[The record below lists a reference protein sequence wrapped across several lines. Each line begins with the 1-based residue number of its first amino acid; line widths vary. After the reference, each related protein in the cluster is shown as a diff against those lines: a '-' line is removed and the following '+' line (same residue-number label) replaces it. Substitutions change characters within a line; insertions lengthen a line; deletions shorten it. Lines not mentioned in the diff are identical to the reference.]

1 MSVKPVFKL
10 NGSVVFPPQDWSGI
24 SILATFD
31 DNGGQANI
39 STEEFTFVN
48 ENAVTIRNYILGG
61 ITGTSVGIFEGLP
74 FSIELQNGTSY
85 NAFDGF
91 LDLNEFVEIDPVHV
105 KCKIKKDQGLN
116 ALSDRASGLT
126 YRYLYSQGAITQAD
140 FIDIPYLREK
150 PLNQTLTE
158 VALISLTLF
167 LMAKQLADIVKE
179 ISKDVANIVAHF
191 SDYPPNAI
199 GSIAWTIAVAIIN
212 TIYAALITVYLIQ
225 LTIDLIDLLIP
236 PTRVWRGCK
245 VKTLIE
251 KALTYLGYDYSSSIS
266 ELDNLYYLPSKND
279 EGRRFIL
286 SPSTTALG
294 IPDSI
299 DFGYTLAEMLELV
312 NRMFSS
318 QLSIIGNTVHQEPL
332 LNDAFWLSLAT
343 YQLPDVEN
351 EVKLYNTK
359 DLTGR
364 YLVSF
369 DTDITDEW
377 TIINF
382 RGTNFEVVTQPTT
395 INNRKRVLISGYD
408 ESRIPCA
415 LPNRKDK
422 LSFLEEKV
430 LEVAQVIDGVV
441 NFFGGSSN
449 NAARIKS
456 RVGLLKVTG
465 DNIDV
470 AKLMLLNS
478 GGAFGYTIPTN
489 HRNIL
494 NAKYLWN
501 NYVSDRSFVAHGKRG
516 QKQLFKDLKIPF
528 GFSDFLQLINN
539 SYCTTQTGQQAKIE
553 RIAWSFDQDFA
564 IVDGWIREPY
574 TNNLTEYTHEGSTDA
589 V

>member
-1 MSVKPVFKL
+1 M
-10 NGSVVFPPQDWSGI
+10 
-24 SILATFD
+24 
-31 DNGGQANI
+31 
-39 STEEFTFVN
+39 
-48 ENAVTIRNYILGG
+48 
-61 ITGTSVGIFEGLP
+61 
-74 FSIELQNGTSY
+74 
-85 NAFDGF
+85 
-91 LDLNEFVEIDPVHV
+91 
-105 KCKIKKDQGLN
+105 
-116 ALSDRASGLT
+116 
-126 YRYLYSQGAITQAD
+126 
-140 FIDIPYLREK
+140 
-150 PLNQTLTE
+150 
-158 VALISLTLF
+158 
-167 LMAKQLADIVKE
+167 
-179 ISKDVANIVAHF
+179 
-191 SDYPPNAI
+191 
-199 GSIAWTIAVAIIN
+199 
-212 TIYAALITVYLIQ
+212 
-225 LTIDLIDLLIP
+225 
-236 PTRVWRGCK
+236 
-245 VKTLIE
+245 
-251 KALTYLGYDYSSSIS
+251 
-266 ELDNLYYLPSKND
+266 
-279 EGRRFIL
+279 

-332 LNDAFWLSLAT
+332 LNDSFWLSLAT

-395 INNRKRVLISGYD
+395 INNKKRVLISGYD

-441 NFFGGSSN
+441 NFFGGFSN

-478 GGAFGYTIPTN
+478 GGAFGYTIPTI

-574 TNNLTEYTHEGSTDA
+574 TNNLTEYTHGGS
-589 V
+589 